1 MHIYVHICKIKK
13 YKYIKFGNCNWHW
26 LTNWSVLRPGT
37 WDYCSNF
44 LSDLPA
50 YPVFHINSI
59 VAQQQLDIVFKVKP
73 KSIHI
78 LASLFPQ
85 NFPILVKLVSLL
97 FFKHLFTLPHLF
109 IVFLCMTLLLPIL
122 LCLLKSYLS
131 CKTSSRNELT
141 LCFSLL

>member
-1 MHIYVHICKIKK
+1 MVTATDIDLQTEVFCAQEHGATVVIFCLICL
-13 YKYIKFGNCNWHW
+13 H
-26 LTNWSVLRPGT
+26 T
-37 WDYCSNF
+37 
-44 LSDLPA
+44 LS
-50 YPVFHINSI
+50 SI
-59 VAQQQLDIVFKVKP
+59 SILSLLKSLQQLDIVFKVKP

-78 LASLFPQ
+78 LASLLPQ
-85 NFPILVKLVSLL
+85 NFPILFKLVSLL

-109 IVFLCMTLLLPIL
+109 IVFLCMTFLLPIL